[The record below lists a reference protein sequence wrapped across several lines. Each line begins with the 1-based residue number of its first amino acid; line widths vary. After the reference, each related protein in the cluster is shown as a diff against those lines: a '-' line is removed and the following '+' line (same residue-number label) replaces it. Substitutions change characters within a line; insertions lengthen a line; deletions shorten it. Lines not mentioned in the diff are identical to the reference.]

1 MSIFIFVIFTSFPS
15 FFLSFFFF
23 CPWSLVAFRSGGG
36 EVGEQNLG
44 PRVEKR
50 GGGECKGG
58 EKKKR
63 EQWFLMS
70 GKREKELK
78 KWRKPRLKGASG
90 GKFVPPPYSL
100 SVP

>member
-15 FFLSFFFF
+15 FFLSFFLSFFFF
-23 CPWSLVAFRSGGG
+23 CPSSLVAFRSGGG
-36 EVGEQNLG
+36 EGDGQNLG

-50 GGGECKGG
+50 GGECKGG

-63 EQWFLMS
+63 EQWFLMC

-78 KWRKPRLKGASG
+78 KSG
-90 GKFVPPPYSL
+90 GNRG
-100 SVP
+100 